1 MESMTLA
8 PHYDDDCVFCKILKG
23 DIPSYTVYE
32 DNIVK
37 AFLDISQGT
46 PGHTLVIPKTH
57 VADIFAYDQDL
68 AAAVFSRIPKIA
80 RAIKAADPTIVG
92 MNIVNNNGQVA
103 YQSVFHSHFHLV
115 PRYSDQD
122 DFKMIFKD
130 NADHYTPAKYTAI
143 QDRIKAQLGA

>member
-1 MESMTLA
+1 M
-8 PHYDDDCVFCKILKG
+8 DDCIFCKIIKG

-32 DNIVK
+32 DDVVK

-46 PGHTLVIPKTH
+46 PGHTLVVPKKH
-57 VADIFAYDQDL
+57 VKDIFAYDPDL

-80 RAIKAADPTIVG
+80 RAIKDSDPAIKG
-92 MNIVNNNGQVA
+92 MNIVNNNGKVA
-103 YQSVFHSHFHLV
+103 YQSVFHSHIHLI

-130 NADHYTPAKYTAI
+130 NSGNYDDEKYKAI
-143 QDRIKAQLGA
+143 QDAISKQFD